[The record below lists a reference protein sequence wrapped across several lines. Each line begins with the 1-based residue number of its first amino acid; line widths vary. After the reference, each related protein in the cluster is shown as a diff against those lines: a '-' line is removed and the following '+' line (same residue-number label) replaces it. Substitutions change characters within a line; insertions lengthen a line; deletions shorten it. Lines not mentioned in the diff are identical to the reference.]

1 MFSWSI
7 SKDQITRCPPA
18 AVVVSL
24 TPEQRVYA
32 SEKKSQTETYFIY
45 KGFEGRDG
53 IPCITAAAT
62 EMARK
67 NRLAEPW
74 RAVRGGETRW
84 RRRKIKNNNIRIMT
98 LLFYFVFFFLH
109 FFLPYP
115 RLCTRL
121 CVHVCYLRYYYF
133 FLSYSLSL
141 SLDSRESLCPPPHP
155 GYFIIY
161 DFAKKPFLNKRTKK
175 TPPHPREYKR
185 PTGFR

>member
-98 LLFYFVFFFLH
+98 LLFYFVFFFYI
-109 FFLPYP
+109 FFSL
-115 RLCTRL
+115 TRA
-121 CVHVCYLRYYYF
+121 CVHACVCMCVTCVIIIFFFPTL
-133 FLSYSLSL
+133 FLSRLTAVKVSV
-141 SLDSRESLCPPPHP
+141 PHP
-155 GYFIIY
+155 
-161 DFAKKPFLNKRTKK
+161 
-175 TPPHPREYKR
+175 TPDTLSYTISPKSR
-185 PTGFR
+185 F